1 MIFFEASLW
10 PTANQMDKQVLE
22 ILEIMMH
29 SIAEMG
35 FYLVPVLSNYW
46 MYAGGLCYFSGLVRL
61 HSPTGLMLI
70 VIKARIS
77 I

>member
-1 MIFFEASLW
+1 
-10 PTANQMDKQVLE
+10 MDKQVLE
-22 ILEIMMH
+22 ILEIMMQ

-46 MYAGGLCYFSGLVRL
+46 MYAGGIMRYWSGLVRL